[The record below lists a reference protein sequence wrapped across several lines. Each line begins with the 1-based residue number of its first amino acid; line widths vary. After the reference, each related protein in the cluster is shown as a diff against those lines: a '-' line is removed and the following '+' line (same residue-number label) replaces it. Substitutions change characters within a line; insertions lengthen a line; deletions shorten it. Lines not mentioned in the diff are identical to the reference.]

1 MNYCTSLL
9 KILSWSRCRC
19 SVLVYRDPI
28 QRKIQKIS
36 ILPKSSWKLHFQIYH
51 LIKKFNVLLVQ
62 MCHATLWLLH
72 FHLLLLLK
80 TETLL
85 SNLEVIFLAFSS
97 NFFYTQPDYTF
108 LLQKDSYIAYFN
120 ILVFCFFLLQ
130 RDFNT
135 FRKTFWWHHDTLIDI
150 MSCHEKN
157 MFWYRNIYNL
167 YQYWFID
174 ILWKKKLI
182 GN

>member
-9 KILSWSRCRC
+9 KILFQSRCRC
-19 SVLVYRDPI
+19 SVLVYSDPM
-28 QRKIQKIS
+28 QRKIQKI
-36 ILPKSSWKLHFQIYH
+36 LVLEKSSGKLYFQIYH
-51 LIKKFNVLLVQ
+51 LIKKFNVLLFQ

-85 SNLEVIFLAFSS
+85 NNLEVFFLAFSS
-97 NFFYTQPDYTF
+97 SFFYTQPDYTF
-108 LLQKDSYIAYFN
+108 YLQKDSYIAYCN

-135 FRKTFWWHHDTLIDI
+135 FGKTFWW
-150 MSCHEKN
+150 
-157 MFWYRNIYNL
+157 NL
-167 YQYWFID
+167 VELLAQFKWHNE
-174 ILWKKKLI
+174 LSWKKYLLI
-182 GN
+182 S